1 MTNNLWIE
9 LSDDSAQNVSGGFNN
24 AFGQVFFVERF
35 DVNKNLNSD
44 TRVRGYLA
52 TAESD
57 AQAFGFGAVAQ
68 IFTNTYTTPG
78 YALSQGTSISASN

>member
-9 LSDDSAQNVSGGFNN
+9 LSDDSAQNLSGGFNS
-24 AFGQVFFVERF
+24 AFGNVVFRERF
-35 DVNKNLNSD
+35 DVEKKLDSNV
-44 TRVRGYLA
+44 RVSGYLA

-57 AQAFGFGAVAQ
+57 AQAFGRGAVAQ

-78 YALSQGTSISASN
+78 YAFSQGTSISASN